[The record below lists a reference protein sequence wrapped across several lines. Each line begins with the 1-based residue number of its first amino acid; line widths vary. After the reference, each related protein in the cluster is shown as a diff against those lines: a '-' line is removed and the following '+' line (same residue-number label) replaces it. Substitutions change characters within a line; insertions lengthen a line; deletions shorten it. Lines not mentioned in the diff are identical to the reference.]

1 MIKWEGTFPKKVAEF
16 ANADF
21 DHIFSDFFQR
31 RDLSFPTFK
40 LAWKERNGSR
50 IHYCCPDKCDEKL
63 FLQLMFQFILTRLN
77 CVPQIDS
84 TQTAPPINSDCCE
97 YGTSNSDISNRSSSS
112 SSSSSS
118 DSSSSSSSSSS
129 SGSSGKSVRNH
140 TFVDISAAGQRITR
154 TSPIQE
160 VKWPLAQQA
169 IWNTAVIY
177 SLYCMYSTQ
186 TDLKEQVLHWMWF
199 FVIYFILFQ

>member
-84 TQTAPPINSDCCE
+84 TQTTLPINSSHCE
-97 YGTSNSDISNRSSSS
+97 YGTSNNSHSNSSSS
-112 SSSSSS
+112 SSSSRKNGGG
-118 DSSSSSSSSSS
+118 SSSSCCS
-129 SGSSGKSVRNH
+129 KSICSH
-140 TFVDISAAGQRITR
+140 TLGDIGAAGQRIIR
-154 TSPIQE
+154 TSPIRE
-160 VKWPLAQQA
+160 VKWTLAQQA
-169 IWNTAVIY
+169 IWNIAVIY

-186 TDLKEQVLHWMWF
+186 TDLQVLHW
-199 FVIYFILFQ
+199 IL